1 MLIKEFQQIKKENK
15 NNSSLLSEEEL
26 LSIYKKE
33 IKKVN
38 EFPHFLILD
47 LTEEEIRQYY
57 FFFKEIM
64 NQTVECMKLKDRCS
78 NHLNVHLDV
87 CRGED
92 NKLYF
97 FYTKC
102 VKMEKIFKEK
112 SYKEKYLYHYYSDTF
127 LTDVKLD
134 KKWIGNEVHAT
145 KNQLIKMFQQK
156 VKSRSSTGIYIY
168 GTFGIGKTYCSN
180 AFANLFAEKLNKT
193 ICFIYVPDFVNM
205 LKDGFNNSDKKIE
218 NGKIIQDA
226 QNADVLFLD
235 DMGAEYATD
244 WFYSNIL
251 LNLLNQRYANNKIT
265 YFNSN
270 LSIDE
275 LEKKIKKSLK
285 GDDSYLIAGRIID
298 RIKTLVDNNF
308 ILLKGDN
315 MRHKKEKTND

>member
-1 MLIKEFQQIKKENK
+1 MLIKELHQIKKENQ

-26 LSIYKKE
+26 NSIFRKE
-33 IKKVN
+33 IKKIN
-38 EFPHFLILD
+38 DFPRFLILN
-47 LTEEEIRQYY
+47 LTDDEIRQYY

-64 NQTVECMKLKDRCS
+64 MQTIECMKLTDKCC

-87 CRGED
+87 YRGHD

-102 VKMEKIFKEK
+102 VKMERIFKEN
-112 SYKEKYLYHYYSDTF
+112 SYKENYLYHYYSDTF

-145 KNQLIKMFQQK
+145 KNQLIKMFQNK
-156 VKSRSSTGIYIY
+156 IKSKSNTGIYIY

-180 AFANLFAEKLNKT
+180 AFANLFAEKLNKK

-205 LKDGFNNSDKKIE
+205 LKDGFNNPDKKIE
-218 NGKIIQDA
+218 NGIIIQNA

-235 DMGAEYATD
+235 DIGAEYATD

-275 LEKKIKKSLK
+275 LEKKIRKSLK
-285 GDDSYLIAGRIID
+285 GDDGHLIAGRIID
-298 RIKTLVDNNF
+298 RIKSLVDNNF
-308 ILLKGDN
+308 ILLKGNN
-315 MRHKKEKTND
+315 MRHKKEINND